1 MNTQQLVT
9 QQLVKN
15 PAAALA
21 ALRPTVN
28 TIMAEV
34 GHSSIERET
43 EILAVMLCLASG
55 TDGAVVGE
63 GGIAKSQMMRTLL
76 GKKQGEGRIQGAH
89 AYMTTLN
96 AGVRP
101 QDLWSSGVGVNRAE
115 LGEGQVSV
123 DYKPRLNGRG
133 ADPSVRAL
141 YFDEYSMAP
150 EGTQESVRS
159 ALSDREAY
167 VMGEYLDLAH
177 IWSVW
182 ITTNALPKGPLNW
195 RLVCKLEAQEVQQEA
210 NQLKMMVASEL
221 RKKLNRLKGRGY
233 GREAIDEMV
242 SAELAMWDG
251 DQEMVDYITRLF
263 EILNNPTRMSI
274 DEFELLRDL
283 VLRVDVPPTVMR
295 EQVAIRQELQSRGI
309 HIDGRRFVRTIP
321 MVMAHAAIVRGVLT
335 AGVEDLVVMQHAWAD
350 VGEAR
355 AFREVVFGHAN
366 PVAAEAE
373 KAVDEAIVIAQNAIE
388 SGDPR
393 NGRMAINKI
402 KAEIL
407 PKFPDL
413 LQKAQQSNLPDADV
427 KSAQQRVQEQ
437 IQKIGTELMGM

>member
-1 MNTQQLVT
+1 MNTQDLI
-9 QQLVKN
+9 KN
-15 PAAALA
+15 PKAVLD
-21 ALRPTVN
+21 ALRPTIH
-28 TIMAEV
+28 TIMGEV
-34 GHSSIERET
+34 AHGSLEREA

-55 TDGAVVGE
+55 TDGAIVGE
-63 GGIAKSQMMRTLL
+63 GGIAKSQMMRSLL
-76 GKKQGEGRIQGAH
+76 GKRQGEGRIDGAH

-101 QDLWSSGVGVNRAE
+101 QDLWSRGTGVNKAD
-115 LGEGQVSV
+115 LGDGHMTV
-123 DYKPRLNGRG
+123 DYVPRLQGRG
-133 ADPSVRAL
+133 ADPNVRAL

-167 VMGEYLDLAH
+167 VMGEYLDLKH
-177 IWSVW
+177 VWSVW

-221 RKKLNRLKGRGY
+221 RKKLARLKERGY
-233 GREAIDEMV
+233 GKDAIEEMV
-242 SAELAMWDG
+242 LGELSMWEG
-251 DQEMVDYITRLF
+251 DQEMGDYITRLF
-263 EILNNPTRMSI
+263 EILNKPTRIGI

-283 VLRVDVPPTVMR
+283 VMRVEVPPTVMR
-295 EQVAIRQELQSRGI
+295 EQVAIRAELKARSI
-309 HIDGRRFVRTIP
+309 HVDGRRFVRTIP

-366 PVAAEAE
+366 PIAAEAE
-373 KAVDEAIVIAQNAIE
+373 KLVDAAIVAAQNAIE

-402 KAEIL
+402 KTDIL
-407 PKFPDL
+407 PAFPGL
-413 LQKAQQSNLPDADV
+413 LQKAQEMKLPDTDV

-437 IQKIGTELMGM
+437 MQKIVTELMGM